1 MQEMLGLLRYKNPTG
16 KMGTIKAVDRLA
28 PDPRPAVDAV
38 VGVFLEDV

>member
-1 MQEMLGLLRYKNPTG
+1 MLHIYMALVQKKLRSL
-16 KMGTIKAVDRLA
+16 KAVDRLA